1 MTGLLPRRRALVVA
15 SVVALRPAAAG
26 PALAHS
32 DLHHSEPADR
42 AVVRDT
48 PPAVVLMFQM
58 PMRVMTLRL
67 LDEAGRER
75 KLAREG
81 ERGARRGEAQGND
94 GRDDEGA
101 PPGKKT
107 SHVEPRVCVCGPP
120 HRKARLK
127 LRNGADPTRRAR
139 RGGRS
144 GGRQQY
150 FEM

>member
-15 SVVALRPAAAG
+15 SVVALGLAAAG

-32 DLHHSEPADR
+32 DLHHSEPADG

-81 ERGARRGEAQGND
+81 ERGAAVEEVRAAVQDRLAPGAYRIEWRGASPD
-94 GRDDEGA
+94 GHVGGGTVRFR
-101 PPGKKT
+101 
-107 SHVEPRVCVCGPP
+107 VEPA
-120 HRKARLK
+120 AR
-127 LRNGADPTRRAR
+127 
-139 RGGRS
+139 
-144 GGRQQY
+144 
-150 FEM
+150 